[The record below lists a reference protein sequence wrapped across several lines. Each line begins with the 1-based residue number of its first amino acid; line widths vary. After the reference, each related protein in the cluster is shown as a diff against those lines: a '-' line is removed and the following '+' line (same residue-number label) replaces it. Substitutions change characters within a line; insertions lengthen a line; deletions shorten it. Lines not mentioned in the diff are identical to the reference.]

1 MILKVIIIKYS
12 PDVAPQGHD
21 VQEVQMSRA
30 QGRTPRALPLYY
42 FEYVGRVGATFHC
55 IISSMWGAQRNP
67 GLNTIPE
74 FRVTASGLRDS
85 RSINL
90 SVEVNILSEGVNNK
104 ISILQRQAYDH
115 HNEDCLIPEIIAA
128 FFVSAILER

>member
-1 MILKVIIIKYS
+1 MYRKYKCCGRKN
-12 PDVAPQGHD
+12 APQGHD
-21 VQEVQMSRA
+21 VQDVRMSRV
-30 QGRTPRALPLYY
+30 QGST
-42 FEYVGRVGATFHC
+42 GATFHC
-55 IISSMWGAQRNP
+55 TISSMWGAQRNP
-67 GLNTIPE
+67 RLNTLPE

-104 ISILQRQAYDH
+104 ISVLQRQAYDH